1 MTLFLNGKIY
11 VGQGHGVEALA
22 VSNGRILAAGTNRDL
37 ISQFPSFKHI
47 DLEHRRVLPAF
58 TDAHTHFLAYCLK
71 QDQLDF
77 NGLTSKENVLELV
90 QKKVIHTPK
99 GQWIQGSGWN
109 QNLWNPVK
117 YPSKE
122 DLDAVAP
129 DHPVCLEARDAHTS
143 WVNSA
148 ALKKA
153 GITRVTTFDST
164 GEILKN
170 ADGDLSGII
179 KEEARRL
186 IWKHIA
192 EPTEEQRLNA
202 LRNGMKLAY
211 AQGLSGVHCME
222 TIPDWKAYQTLHR
235 LDELKLRVSFYFPIR
250 YLDRVI
256 ELGLKSGLGD
266 EWLRFGG
273 MKIFLDGTLG
283 SQTAHMIEPFE
294 GSDNFGTEILTED
307 SVNDLVLRAAQNDIA
322 CAIHAIGDRANRK
335 ALNALS
341 SARKK
346 LSEKKLRQRIEH
358 CQLLNPEDILRFA
371 ELGVIA
377 SMQPIQIPEDIDTA
391 NKFWGERCR
400 YAYPFR
406 SLLQSKAV
414 LAFGSDVPIETCNV
428 FEGIFAALNRF
439 KRGEDASWIPEQ
451 KIELHEIIDA
461 YTTGSAFASGE
472 ESIKGSLSAGKVA
485 DFMVLSEDIFNIPAI
500 VIPKIKVH
508 MMVIGGEKV
517 YG

>member
-1 MTLFLNGKIY
+1 MTIFLNGKIY
-11 VGQGHGVEALA
+11 TGYGQEVEALA
-22 VSNGRILAAGTNRDL
+22 VSNGRILATGTNRDL
-37 ISQFPSFKHI
+37 ISFFPSFKQI
-47 DLEHRRVLPAF
+47 DLEKQRVLPAF

-77 NGLTSKENVLELV
+77 NGLTSKEEVLELV
-90 QKKVIHTPK
+90 RKKATHTPK
-99 GQWIQGSGWN
+99 GEWIQGSGWN

-122 DLDAVAP
+122 DLDTAAP

-143 WVNSA
+143 WVNSS

-153 GITRVTTFDST
+153 GITRETTFDST

-170 ADGDLSGII
+170 ADGNLSGII
-179 KEEARRL
+179 KEEARQL
-186 IWKHIA
+186 IWQFIEKPTA
-192 EPTEEQRLNA
+192 EKRQDV

-222 TIPDWKAYQTLHR
+222 TISDWETYQTLHR
-235 LDELKLRVSFYFPIR
+235 DGELKLRVNFYYPIR
-250 YLDRVI
+250 YLDHVI
-256 ELGLKSGLGD
+256 ELGLKSGLGN

-283 SQTAHMIEPFE
+283 SQTAHMIKPFE
-294 GSDNFGTEILTED
+294 NSDNYGTEILTEEA
-307 SVNDLVLRAAQNDIA
+307 VNSLVFRAAQNNIA

-335 ALNALS
+335 ALHAF
-341 SARKK
+341 SAVRRKFP
-346 LSEKKLRQRIEH
+346 EKRLRQRIEH
-358 CQLLNPEDILRFA
+358 CQLVDPADMPRFA
-371 ELGVIA
+371 EHEIIA
-377 SMQPIQIPEDIDTA
+377 SMQPIQIPEDVDTA

-406 SLLQSKAV
+406 SLLQAGAV

-428 FEGIFAALNRF
+428 FEGIFAALNRS
-439 KRGEDASWIPEQ
+439 KRGGIESWIPEQ
-451 KIELHEIIDA
+451 KLELQEIIHA
-461 YTTGSAFASGE
+461 YTIGSAFASGE
-472 ESIKGSLSAGKVA
+472 ESIKGSLNPGKVA
-485 DFMVLSEDIFNIPAI
+485 DFMILSDNIFNIPATE
-500 VIPKIKVH
+500 IPKIKVK